1 MDQPVALAVDPA
13 WVPDEQVPDFKAWV
27 DSAP

>member
-27 DSAP
+27 DYAP